1 MSPRKWN
8 SSALT
13 GALRAGCNRCCDA
26 RAQERTDVRAEVR
39 QWRVRKNAAL
49 LAAGLA
55 LLGGCTRHKAPRPF
69 YPPSIMVRTAP
80 ETTPPEL
87 PPAPTMTP
95 AELELAVLMIE
106 PSNPSNPQ
114 LPPPPPP
121 PKAPPP
127 VPAPSKP
134 EVVETPPPATPQL
147 AQIITP
153 AQRAAYTRE
162 LDESLDRIRR
172 AVASLAGRRLNASQ
186 QEALDSIRTFQRQAE
201 QAREQDLVTAVS
213 LARRADLL
221 AKDLLQRLP

>member
-8 SSALT
+8 SPVSV
-13 GALRAGCNRCCDA
+13 GALRPDCPTCGDSSVNSRHLLSTAS
-26 RAQERTDVRAEVR
+26 
-39 QWRVRKNAAL
+39 RKAAI

-55 LLGGCTRHKAPRPF
+55 LLGGCTRHKPPRPF
-69 YPPSIMVRTAP
+69 FAPRIAARTAP
-80 ETTPPEL
+80 KGPELILPPPPEL
-87 PPAPTMTP
+87 VPG
-95 AELELAVLMIE
+95 ELELVVLVDVPTSLE
-106 PSNPSNPQ
+106 NLR

-127 VPAPSKP
+127 APAPSKP

-172 AVASLAGRRLNASQ
+172 AVASLAGRRLSASQ